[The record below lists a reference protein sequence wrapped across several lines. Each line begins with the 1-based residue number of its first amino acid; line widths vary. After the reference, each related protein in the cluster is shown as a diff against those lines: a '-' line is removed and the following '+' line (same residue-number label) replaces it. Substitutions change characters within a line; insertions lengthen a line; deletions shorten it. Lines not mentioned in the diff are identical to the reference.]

1 MVKDER
7 ASRKTRTVESLPG
20 FATHG
25 FRLDLLEIFEAQASI
40 GWILLRYDN
49 EREPPREE
57 SEAMKSMRAWR
68 AAERKTM
75 VESIEKL
82 IGQANRMA
90 LSRYTRSAQR
100 AKWTR
105 LAGQL
110 IWYKDQILR
119 AMTWEALDVEVKD
132 LVRKVFA
139 DEEERKRAP
148 MILKPPTWAPTV
160 VKKLQEEVEE
170 RSEELDDADTD
181 SDSSVDEP
189 SG

>member
-1 MVKDER
+1 
-7 ASRKTRTVESLPG
+7 
-20 FATHG
+20 
-25 FRLDLLEIFEAQASI
+25 
-40 GWILLRYDN
+40 
-49 EREPPREE
+49 
-57 SEAMKSMRAWR
+57 MKRMRDWR

-82 IGQANRMA
+82 IDQANRMA

-119 AMTWEALDVEVKD
+119 GMTWEALDVEVKD
-132 LVRKVFA
+132 LVRRVLA

-148 MILKPPTWAPTV
+148 TILRPPTWAPTV
-160 VKKLQEEVEE
+160 VKKLRNDVEVTNEEQDEAT
-170 RSEELDDADTD
+170 ADQ
-181 SDSSVDEP
+181 DSSSKEP
-189 SG
+189 SA

>member
-1 MVKDER
+1 M
-7 ASRKTRTVESLPG
+7 KT
-20 FATHG
+20 
-25 FRLDLLEIFEAQASI
+25 
-40 GWILLRYDN
+40 
-49 EREPPREE
+49 
-57 SEAMKSMRAWR
+57 MRAWR

-75 VESIEKL
+75 IESIEKL

-132 LVRKVFA
+132 LVHRVFEV
-139 DEEERKRAP
+139 EEERKRAP
-148 MILKPPTWAPTV
+148 TILKPPTWAPTV
-160 VKKLQEEVEE
+160 VKKLQKDLDE
-170 RSEELDDADTD
+170 RSKELDEATADQD
-181 SDSSVDEP
+181 SPSS
-189 SG
+189 